1 MSDSMNICTFTERNE
16 ETFEDYTAVTDW
28 EAFTQELE
36 NLLISWIIKQDIET
50 SSDCGRVHF
59 CGSLKFG
66 ERVFRLSYYKC
77 DEVEKDKNST
87 SDGRK
92 LVRVIT
98 SMSNFSHRFGIPLFW
113 FGLSHAFLLQPE
125 DGEIKGGTRLSLLLS
140 SIEMAVYATRCPIP
154 VLVEHYGYTYFG
166 LVASCGLKSSDY
178 VQNSRSGGSSINSS
192 LTSSSSSWIGSLNID
207 FTSCRIESDILATC
221 THLGGLKEIFLSKL
235 VCFHHCWLSL
245 SVNYSVPKLDI
256 SARFL
261 YHLPSCSSIQ
271 TKYSHVNS
279 FIFSFDLLQE
289 SSLNLSFNLAT
300 IWPIV
305 PSHAITERPSWKSL
319 KPEGAPIWQLQICS
333 SSPFTDKLSVR
344 ILRFLKGCSMS
355 EKAVRPADFS
365 SDSVLSSDSVVQF
378 LLFLFPDA
386 DAENLCNNVLRGD
399 WNRKHHVSHLD
410 VQTFAAYFGL
420 PNPCSL
426 IHRLAI
432 IITNL
437 FVYKNYEFNECLL
450 LIKSM
455 FNELYIELKLRFDRL
470 ICLPPSSLY
479 EGVYNKVISSP
490 TSDPLGKLS
499 SLLENRSYLKSWNQN
514 AMISAEESKFS
525 DWLVDVH
532 YSLDFILHRFNAC
545 IFKAREGYQHSSSD
559 TSTVPSDNIRNDNNA
574 DDEDGDAFFDA
585 YDECS
590 PSMHEATLSI
600 KNPLGWIPVVTK
612 MDAMSEAGSIL
623 VWFKTRSLTDHFH
636 SLLPNII
643 LECILTFHSLV
654 PHPRLSQWYS
664 SKLTKLDGQVYDLL
678 KIHSPKSMGSEDTS
692 SMFRKSFFPLQTFRE
707 VLQLIAQFS
716 IELTCLN
723 ELICNV
729 VMSDCSYMLQS
740 DIFLNFLCQLSEHVN
755 LLQDFTGESKSWTSS
770 LGGWIDLPTS
780 NASASTATAAN
791 VGENERNMILTFL
804 KRLFDK
810 SAPTEIVGTDTGQ
823 FNFSSIAQT
832 WISPIRPV
840 DLRRPDFEMYTF
852 YTELACPNPL
862 TSRIGPHRLF
872 IELQCDKQQS
882 NYTHLLMAGSFSQDT
897 QFF

>member
-235 VCFHHCWLSL
+235 GYPW

-355 EKAVRPADFS
+355 EKAVQPADFS

-386 DAENLCNNVLRGD
+386 DAENLCNNVLRGELSSSFGD
-399 WNRKHHVSHLD
+399 LTVHELLVWNRKHHVSHLD

-590 PSMHEATLSI
+590 PSMHEATFVNKKSTWLDSCS
-600 KNPLGWIPVVTK
+600 K

-623 VWFKTRSLTDHFH
+623 VWFKHVHYGSFSFTASKYYFGMYSYLSFISPSSSIITMKVFF
-636 SLLPNII
+636 STPNI
-643 LECILTFHSLV
+643 
-654 PHPRLSQWYS
+654 
-664 SKLTKLDGQVYDLL
+664 
-678 KIHSPKSMGSEDTS
+678 
-692 SMFRKSFFPLQTFRE
+692 RE

-823 FNFSSIAQT
+823 FNFSSI
-832 WISPIRPV
+832 
-840 DLRRPDFEMYTF
+840 DKHGY
-852 YTELACPNPL
+852 
-862 TSRIGPHRLF
+862 HRFVQL
-872 IELQCDKQQS
+872 I
-882 NYTHLLMAGSFSQDT
+882 
-897 QFF
+897 